1 MLDLGFLA
9 HCVFCSRCFFFFNV
23 QNKLC
28 HPHQTHEEK
37 SLTFLIDCFFLLFLS
52 KIPFLPIFHCVCIVC
67 CVVCVCMCI
76 NIYHITT
83 FVQMHIGIFL
93 CTVLILGN
101 FFRPLMKFLRITN
114 LHCINFQKKQRFWR
128 KMCFLTWEKSL
139 NKNLMMSRGDG
150 IK

>member
-1 MLDLGFLA
+1 MLDSR
-9 HCVFCSRCFFFFNV
+9 HTVCSDPGVFNV
-23 QNKLC
+23 QNTLC
-28 HPHQTHEEK
+28 YPHQTYEEK
-37 SLTFLIDCFFLLFLS
+37 SLTFLIDYFLIVFWVRSLSCPFFTVCTLCVEFL
-52 KIPFLPIFHCVCIVC
+52 CVCVFVC
-67 CVVCVCMCI
+67 AS
-76 NIYHITT
+76 IYIITLHLCRCT
-83 FVQMHIGIFL
+83 LL

-128 KMCFLTWEKSL
+128 TLCFLTWEKSL